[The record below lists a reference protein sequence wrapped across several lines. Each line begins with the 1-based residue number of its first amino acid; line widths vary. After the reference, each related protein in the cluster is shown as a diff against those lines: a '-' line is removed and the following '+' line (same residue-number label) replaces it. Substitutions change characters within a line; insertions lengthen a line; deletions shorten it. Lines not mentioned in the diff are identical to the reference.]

1 MTGLILTTV
10 LLCTVIGTIPYW
22 DYSRKWGYLP
32 SGGFG
37 LATLVVGEMR
47 FYERI

>member
-10 LLCTVIGTIPYW
+10 LLCAVVATIPYW

-37 LATLVVGEMR
+37 LATLVVGAMW